1 MFRNKKKEESKDPL
15 VKKLDELNW
24 VRGFARAMNISTL
37 VASAGGNVLHAEKR
51 VVPVILSLLA
61 PLALMGAFEMLSR
74 VPIRKNGSKLWL
86 VCRVGATVGIAGCT
100 AWISYFHQRDG
111 ILGETGDLT
120 LARLLPAVID
130 FLMIVSAG
138 TLIELNIQVRDLEA
152 AMAGI
157 KVRTDKPVEKAEKP
171 QSKKEAIAQV
181 WARWPQ
187 LSHEEIAKRAGASVN
202 YAYSVVQE
210 LRKAAEMK
218 ELVTA

>member
-1 MFRNKKKEESKDPL
+1 MFRTKKEESKDPL
-15 VKKLDELNW
+15 VKKLDELFW
-24 VRGFARAMNISTL
+24 IRGFSRAMNISTL

-74 VPIRKNGSKLWL
+74 VPIRKNGSKMWL
-86 VCRVGATVGIAGCT
+86 VVRIGSTVGIAGLT
-100 AWISYFHQRDG
+100 AWISYFHQREG
-111 ILGETGDLT
+111 IYAETNDLT
-120 LARLLPAVID
+120 LARLLPAIID

-138 TLIELNIQVRDLEA
+138 TLIELNIQIRDLEA
-152 AMAGI
+152 AIAGI
-157 KVRTDKPVEKAEKP
+157 KVRTDKPTEKVEKP
-171 QSKKEAIAQV
+171 PTKKEAIAQV

-187 LSHEEIAKRAGASVN
+187 LSYEEIAKRTGATAN

-210 LRKAAEMK
+210 LRKAAETK